1 MKASALVLTVAAASG
16 CGTSGTPEQP
26 VAAKPK
32 TVSVAAATD
41 HFKAAVDKFDT
52 DGGCLEQA
60 VGTCWSQMTAVMGP
74 ARTLR
79 KAMNADK
86 TVGPEFWTGAYA
98 LINTMEKGIAVG
110 QDKGAGTFSNRPD
123 VLGSAH
129 KLAVWLDEHPVS

>member
-1 MKASALVLTVAAASG
+1 MLVLTVAAASG
-16 CGTSGTPEQP
+16 CGTSEKAEQS

-32 TVSVAAATD
+32 TVSVAAATKD
-41 HFKAAVDKFDT
+41 FKAAVDTFDT

-60 VGTCWSQMTAVMGP
+60 AGTCWSEMTAVMGP

-79 KAMNADK
+79 KAMNSDK

-98 LINTMEKGIAVG
+98 LIDTMENGIAVG
-110 QDKGAGTFSNRPD
+110 EDKGAGTFSNRPD

-129 KLAVWLDEHPVS
+129 KLADWLDEHPTS